1 MLVEPLQELQVDL
14 PGRGIRTGQAVVGGT
29 EVGHTTPGT
38 GTRIRRQP
46 TTYGKDLYSL
56 SNNERHATSQ
66 LCYSRRM
73 WDLCEAL
80 LGEHPMERCWGWTLS
95 STGGGTT
102 SCRASWRQQQ
112 PLVLQKGK
120 TLSRPCHPIPRAGR
134 TWPSGTT
141 KTQKSLLSRDQIAGE
156 GGYKASGAQSAMS
169 PPWFC
174 DKLGAGGDRCRGHR
188 RLIFSKPDI

>member
-1 MLVEPLQELQVDL
+1 MRAMKRMLVEPLKELQVDL

-80 LGEHPMERCWGWTLS
+80 LGEHPMERPDFCFTDWYAVDDS
-95 STGGGTT
+95 F
-102 SCRASWRQQQ
+102 
-112 PLVLQKGK
+112 
-120 TLSRPCHPIPRAGR
+120 
-134 TWPSGTT
+134 
-141 KTQKSLLSRDQIAGE
+141 RDAVE
-156 GGYKASGAQSAMS
+156 NWLKY
-169 PPWFC
+169 
-174 DKLGAGGDRCRGHR
+174 
-188 RLIFSKPDI
+188 